1 MTLGAATNDRMPRMK
16 RASPVFPAR
25 IRPAD
30 ADPAAGLRMLAA
42 QIGDMVSGTA
52 VPSLETALDLAL
64 AGRADPE
71 AARRLAEDM
80 SERSRRLDEVIGRA
94 LLSAPIA

>member
-1 MTLGAATNDRMPRMK
+1 MPRMK
-16 RASPVFPAR
+16 RSSPLFPAQS
-25 IRPAD
+25 RPAD

-42 QIGDMVSGTA
+42 QISTMVDDTA
-52 VPSLETALDLAL
+52 VPSLEAALELAL
-64 AGRADPE
+64 ADRANPE
-71 AARRLAEDM
+71 AARRLATDM